1 MASETRRAIN
11 IPAMS
16 VTSEIALLRALAAI
30 DRTLGIVWH
39 YSAGDDG
46 GAEGLRL
53 EWPDELAR
61 SDYTRNF
68 TPDLP
73 AAGARYPSAVD
84 APILPKAGPHI
95 GDIRVI
101 RVSPATSGTRPLYPE
116 QPPLCCSA
124 ANDAMCQKRP
134 FNDRLQ

>member
-46 GAEGLRL
+46 GRDCVLNGRTSWPGATTRATLR
-53 EWPDELAR
+53 R
-61 SDYTRNF
+61 ICR
-68 TPDLP
+68 LP
-73 AAGARYPSAVD
+73 GRG
-84 APILPKAGPHI
+84 I
-95 GDIRVI
+95 
-101 RVSPATSGTRPLYPE
+101 PAL
-116 QPPLCCSA
+116 
-124 ANDAMCQKRP
+124 
-134 FNDRLQ
+134 